1 MSAIASADDTSM
13 NPVPA
18 ATLFEAALGRLSD
31 VLTPG
36 SFLEATPESLVV
48 AETGGEIIYAN
59 AACERLTGFDRGE
72 LLGQQVAR
80 LLATDLSSHL
90 AGSSF
95 ETTCTR
101 RDGAQAVVW
110 QTAINPVIALE
121 LLASGVWAGAGVLG
135 PEAFEPRPFL
145 DLLTEYG
152 SPWGMEERTPSP

>member
-1 MSAIASADDTSM
+1 MSASTTTDDVVMTSV
-13 NPVPA
+13 PV

-59 AACERLTGFDRGE
+59 SACELLTGFERGE
-72 LLGQQVAR
+72 LLGRRVEA
-80 LLATDLSSHL
+80 LLATDLSSHA

-101 RDGAQAVVW
+101 RDGDQLPVEVHIGRVEAATPLLVV
-110 QTAINPVIALE
+110 TLRDRTELE
-121 LLASGVWAGAGVLG
+121 AGRAARF
-135 PEAFEPRPFL
+135 EAEAK
-145 DLLTEYG
+145 
-152 SPWGMEERTPSP
+152 